1 MATCY
6 KTVHTKHSLNVSC
19 SIVEYLNRYLNNL
32 IKNED

>member
-6 KTVHTKHSLNVSC
+6 KIVYTKHKLNVSC
-19 SIVEYLNRYLNNL
+19 LIVEYLNKYLNNL